1 MKYAFMSFSCP
12 ELTLAE
18 LLTLAGK
25 LGYDGIEPR
34 LAAGHRHGIETTLSA
49 KERRA
54 IRQQVAAGDIALAC
68 LATSCK
74 YAAPETVAANVAE
87 TQRCIDLAGDLGCP
101 RLRVFGGALPAG
113 VSRTQGIDLLAGAFS
128 QVADQAA
135 ARGVTVCIETHD
147 DWSHPAHLAEVM
159 RRVNHSAIAINWD
172 IMHPIRQ
179 GQITMDEAFA
189 IVKPWIRHVHFH
201 DGSASLDNLE
211 LLPIGKGDIDHRRAV
226 QLLQGMQY
234 QGYLSGEWINWE
246 PYAEH
251 LPRELA
257 AMKAYERAD

>member
-18 LLTLAGK
+18 LLALASK

-34 LAAGHRHGIETTLSA
+34 LAAGHKHGIETTIGA
-49 KERRA
+49 EERRA
-54 IRQQVAAGDIALAC
+54 IRAQVAAGDIALAC

-74 YAAPETVAANVAE
+74 YADPATVAENVAE
-87 TQRCIDLAGDLGCP
+87 TLRCIDLAGDLGCP
-101 RLRVFGGALPAG
+101 RLRVFGGQLPAG
-113 VSRTQGIDLLAGAFS
+113 VSREQGIELLAGALG
-128 QVADQAA
+128 QVAAQAQ

-159 RRVNHSAIAINWD
+159 RRVNHPAIAINWD

-179 GQITMDEAFA
+179 GQISMDEAFA
-189 IVKPWIRHVHFH
+189 IVRPWIRHVHFH
-201 DGSASLDNLE
+201 DGSASLDKLE
-211 LLPIGKGDIDHRRAV
+211 LLPIGTGDIDHGRAV
-226 QLLQGMQY
+226 QLLQEMAY
-234 QGYLSGEWINWE
+234 PGYLSGEWIAWE
-246 PYAEH
+246 PFETH

-257 AMKAYERAD
+257 AMKAFEQ